1 LLKKEDKMH
10 IPDGYLSPATAVV
23 MYAASTPFWYRA
35 SQKVKTLIAGRLVPR
50 IALFAAL
57 SFVIMM
63 FNVPVPG
70 GTTGHAIGAVLAAIV
85 LGPWAAVLAISV
97 ALIIQALFFG
107 DGGILTLGANVFNMA
122 IAMPFVGFYL
132 YRLISGNAPLTS
144 TRRVIAAAIAGYV
157 GANVAA
163 LLTGVELG
171 LQAALFRDA
180 AGNPLYFPYGI
191 EVSVPMMLFEHLTI
205 AGLAEASITGL
216 VFAWLQRTNPEML
229 EAGQL
234 ESTTRTLQIPRWAW
248 VLLGVLIVLSP
259 LGLLAPGSPWGEWGR
274 EELEEIGLGQ
284 VPAGFDQWADFWS
297 APLPDYDIPL
307 LNNPTIAYI
316 LSAVFGVVV
325 VIVAIYALMWLVARL
340 TQRGQAQT
348 T

>member
-1 LLKKEDKMH
+1 MH
-10 IPDGYLSPATAVV
+10 IPDGYLSPATAAV
-23 MYAASTPFWYRA
+23 MYAASVPFWYRA
-35 SQKVKTLIAGRLVPR
+35 SQKIKTLIAGRLVPR

-85 LGPWAAVLAISV
+85 LGPWATVLAISV

-107 DGGILTLGANVFNMA
+107 DGGILALGANVFNMA

-144 TRRVIAAAIAGYV
+144 TRRVIAAAIAGYI
-157 GANVAA
+157 GANIAA
-163 LLTGVELG
+163 LLTGFELG

-191 EVSVPMMLFEHLTI
+191 EVAVPAMLIEHLTI
-205 AGLAEASITGL
+205 AGLAEALVTGL
-216 VFAWLQRTNPEML
+216 VLGWLQRTNPEML
-229 EAGQL
+229 ETTQIA
-234 ESTTRTLQIPRWAW
+234 EPRARTTRIPRWAW
-248 VLLGVLIVLSP
+248 ALLGVLIVLSP

-274 EELEEIGLGQ
+274 EELEQLGLGQ
-284 VPAGFDQWADFWS
+284 VPAGFDRWANFWS
-297 APLPDYDIPL
+297 APLPDYDIPI
-307 LNNPTIAYI
+307 LNNPTISYV
-316 LSAVFGVVV
+316 LSAVFGVVI

-340 TQRGQAQT
+340 TQRGQTQT

>member
-1 LLKKEDKMH
+1 MH

-63 FNVPVPG
+63 FNIPVPG

-107 DGGILTLGANVFNMA
+107 DGGILALGANVFNMA
-122 IAMPFVGFYL
+122 IAMPFVGWWI
-132 YRLISGNAPLTS
+132 YRAISGNAPTA
-144 TRRVIAAAIAGYV
+144 TRKIVAAAIAGYI

-163 LLTGVELG
+163 LLTGLELG

-191 EVSVPMMLFEHLTI
+191 EVAVPAMLFEHLTI
-205 AGLAEASITGL
+205 AGLVEAFVTGGVL
-216 VFAWLQRTNPEML
+216 AWILRTNPEML
-229 EAGQL
+229 AE
-234 ESTTRTLQIPRWAW
+234 TTAPASSATRIPNWAW
-248 VLLGVLIVLSP
+248 VLMVALIVLTP

-274 EELEEIGLGQ
+274 EELEQLGLGQ
-284 VPAGFDQWADFWS
+284 VPAGFDQWANFWS
-297 APLPDYDIPL
+297 APLPDYDIPI

-316 LSAVFGVVV
+316 LSAVLGVII
-325 VIVAIYALMWLVARL
+325 VIVAIYALMWIVARIVH
-340 TQRGQAQT
+340 RGQAQT